1 MAMNNPVNTSSTT
14 NMKRQIHYSWLEKL
28 THKVLCRFFLHC
40 NINRMHLVG
49 TVDMGTVDM
58 AMAQISNN
66 SHNGSCYQQ
75 TLLSFPYFS
84 VNQKQC
90 FGGENQ

>member
-1 MAMNNPVNTSSTT
+1 MAKNNPVNTSSYTK
-14 NMKRQIHYSWLEKL
+14 MKRQIHYSWLEKL
-28 THKVLCRFFLHC
+28 AHKVLCRFFLHC

-49 TVDMGTVDM
+49 TVDM

-66 SHNGSCYQQ
+66 SYNGSCHQQ